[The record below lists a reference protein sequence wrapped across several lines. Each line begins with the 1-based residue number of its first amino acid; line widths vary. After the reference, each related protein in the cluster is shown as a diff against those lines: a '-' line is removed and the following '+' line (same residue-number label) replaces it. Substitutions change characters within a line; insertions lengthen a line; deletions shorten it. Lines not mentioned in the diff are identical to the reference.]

1 MRKLA
6 WLLLLLPAI
15 LMPLPASY
23 TLDNL
28 IASMEINNTD
38 LRKAD
43 QAIVQSELDVKDA
56 KAAYHPAIDLTL
68 TGMYMPNPLID
79 DIVVNTNDIL
89 TQLGRPPLM
98 QGYDIKLYD
107 GMESTYYNASI
118 SITQPLITWGKI
130 TNSVKLYE
138 TVSDAMRIQRSDKE
152 KQLIAELKARLAA
165 LYYIDEAMDLLDE
178 TIETSGRLVSL
189 ARSGEEEGAVLSSD
203 VIDAEIQARQA
214 ELSKKELEGERIS
227 LIEAL
232 RTLTG
237 IKDLSP
243 EDISYIPSEDDVS
256 FILSYPMETRIG
268 FATSPSSPSLVMAS
282 KATEAAEYGK
292 KIADASMYGIPD
304 IALQLS
310 ASYGGPRF
318 PFIEK
323 NWSGKDDWNLMITVA
338 LKTTLWDGG
347 KILNNRDRIESQI
360 ESSRIDYDAAVN
372 ALESAVVNAYTSL
385 DISLSKVRYQELRID
400 NEKRKAED
408 EEMKK
413 ELGVASDEGML
424 SSRLSIL
431 EEELDL
437 VTERMMMFQNCYT
450 LYYLSGID
458 PDRPPVITDGMAE

>member
-15 LMPLPASY
+15 LMPLSASY
-23 TLDNL
+23 TLCDL

-56 KAAYHPAIDLTL
+56 KAAYLPAIDLTL

-152 KQLIAELKARLAA
+152 KQLIVELKARLAA
-165 LYYIDEAMDLLDE
+165 LYYIDEAMKLLDQ
-178 TIETSGRLVSL
+178 TIETSGRLVAL

-227 LIEAL
+227 LMEAL

-243 EDISYIPSEDDVS
+243 EDS
-256 FILSYPMETRIG
+256 G
-268 FATSPSSPSLVMAS
+268 QQ
-282 KATEAAEYGK
+282 
-292 KIADASMYGIPD
+292 SM
-304 IALQLS
+304 
-310 ASYGGPRF
+310 F
-318 PFIEK
+318 
-323 NWSGKDDWNLMITVA
+323 
-338 LKTTLWDGG
+338 
-347 KILNNRDRIESQI
+347 
-360 ESSRIDYDAAVN
+360 
-372 ALESAVVNAYTSL
+372 
-385 DISLSKVRYQELRID
+385 
-400 NEKRKAED
+400 
-408 EEMKK
+408 
-413 ELGVASDEGML
+413 
-424 SSRLSIL
+424 
-431 EEELDL
+431 
-437 VTERMMMFQNCYT
+437 
-450 LYYLSGID
+450 
-458 PDRPPVITDGMAE
+458 

>member
-1 MRKLA
+1 
-6 WLLLLLPAI
+6 
-15 LMPLPASY
+15 MPLSASY
-23 TLDNL
+23 TLCDL

-56 KAAYHPAIDLTL
+56 KAAYHPVIDLTL
-68 TGMYMPNPLID
+68 TGIYMPNPLID

-165 LYYIDEAMDLLDE
+165 LYYIDEAMKLLDQ
-178 TIETSGRLVSL
+178 TIETSGRLVAL

-214 ELSKKELEGERIS
+214 ELSKKELEGERTT

-256 FILSYPMETRIG
+256 FILSYPMESLIG

-338 LKTTLWDGG
+338 FKTTLWDGG
-347 KILNNRDRIESQI
+347 KIINNVRRSESQI
-360 ESSRIDYDAAVN
+360 ESSN
-372 ALESAVVNAYTSL
+372 LTLESAKTQ
-385 DISLSKVRYQELRID
+385 LSM
-400 NEKRKAED
+400 A
-408 EEMKK
+408 
-413 ELGVASDEGML
+413 
-424 SSRLSIL
+424 L
-431 EEELDL
+431 EENFRTMDLAKSKIEYYQTKADVLNDELDTL
-437 VTERMMMFQNCYT
+437 NTKLESGYVGESDILQKKIEIYQNEVSLLQEKANLMQGALAVEYIAG
-450 LYYLSGID
+450 L
-458 PDRPPVITDGMAE
+458 R